1 KGFDSTVYSKIYSL
15 RSAITGSLFAAFLDG
30 IIPAI
35 KESTKLNPTNATAV
49 PIGKEA
55 LIVVIPVREWIIEF
69 VGINNK
75 LVIPIPN
82 TPDNKPMINVSAL
95 NICEIF
101 DLDAPMARRIP
112 ISFVRSI
119 TDI

>member
-1 KGFDSTVYSKIYSL
+1 MYFKNYSL

-55 LIVVIPVREWIIEF
+55 LIVVIPVREWIIEV

-95 NICEIF
+95 QICEISH
-101 DLDAPMARRIP
+101 LEATMTRRIQ
-112 ISFVRSI
+112 I
-119 TDI
+119 T